1 MLIVLA
7 VLALIVALAT
17 VPIMVGARMVHAE
30 RTEFGRA
37 LLVAIA
43 LGVLGMGIGKVVHN
57 GLVAFL
63 AQAAVGGWLISA
75 FMGTTYLR
83 GIAIGFIASVLQ
95 FVAIAMLAGA
105 AFVAA

>member
-1 MLIVLA
+1 MLMLLA

-17 VPIMVGARMVHAE
+17 VPIMIGARMVHAE

-43 LGVLGMGIGKVVHN
+43 LGVLGMGIGRVVHN
-57 GLVAFL
+57 GFVAFVV
-63 AQAAVGGWLISA
+63 QAAIGGWLIGT
-75 FMGTTYLR
+75 FMGTTDLR
-83 GIAIGFIASVLQ
+83 GVAIGFIASVLQ

-105 AFVAA
+105 AFVAS

>member
-1 MLIVLA
+1 MLILLA
-7 VLALIVALAT
+7 VLALVALAT
-17 VPIMVGARMVHAE
+17 VPIMIGARMVHAE

-63 AQAAVGGWLISA
+63 VQAAVGGWLISA
-75 FMGTTYLR
+75 FMGTSYLR
-83 GIAIGFIASVLQ
+83 GVAIGFIASVLQ

>member
-30 RTEFGRA
+30 RTGFGCA

-43 LGVLGMGIGKVVHN
+43 LGVLGMGIGKGAHN
-57 GLVAFL
+57 GVVAFVV
-63 AQAAVGGWLISA
+63 QAALGGWLISA

-83 GIAIGFIASVLQ
+83 GVAIGFIASVLQ
-95 FVAIAMLAGA
+95 FVAIAVLAGA
-105 AFVAA
+105 AIVAA